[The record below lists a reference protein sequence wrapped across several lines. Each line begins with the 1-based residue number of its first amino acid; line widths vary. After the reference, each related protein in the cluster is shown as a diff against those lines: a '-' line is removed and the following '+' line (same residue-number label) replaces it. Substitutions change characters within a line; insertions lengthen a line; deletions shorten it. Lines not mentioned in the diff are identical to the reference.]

1 MSPLFFKLIK
11 KVVKSLD
18 PKLEKYRPKKSTAA
32 YTPKTKQELIDLLA
46 RAPKEVLSN
55 DEREVIATAMSFS
68 SKPVSSV
75 MLPKSK
81 MTFVHENDFLGP
93 LTLSNLYKSGFEHFP
108 VIGAS
113 GRITGL
119 LHTKELNSLQVKE
132 TDRAL
137 KYLDENVYY
146 VRNDHTLEMAL
157 AAFLR
162 TNCHFFIVIDRSE
175 NPIGL
180 ITYKMVAEAMLGKK
194 ITDDFDD
201 DLQLFAV
208 ARREP

>member
-1 MSPLFFKLIK
+1 M
-11 KVVKSLD
+11 VRMVKSLD
-18 PKLEKYRPKKSTAA
+18 PKLEKYRPKKVA
-32 YTPKTKQELIDLLA
+32 YAPQTKKDLIDILARTPKS
-46 RAPKEVLSN
+46 VLN
-55 DEREVIATAMSFS
+55 TEEREIIASAMTFS
-68 SKPVSSV
+68 EKLVSYV

-93 LTLSNLYKSGFEHFP
+93 LTLSKLYESGFEHFP

-119 LHTKELNSLQVKE
+119 LHTKELNSLEVKE

-146 VRNDHTLEMAL
+146 IRNDHTLEMAL

-162 TNCHFFIVIDRSE
+162 TNCHFFIVIDQAE
-175 NPIGL
+175 KPVGL
-180 ITYKMVAEAMLGKK
+180 ITYNMIAQAMLGKK
-194 ITDDFDD
+194 FTDNFDS
-201 DLQLFAV
+201 DLQISAV
-208 ARREP
+208 AHREP

>member
-1 MSPLFFKLIK
+1 MK
-11 KVVKSLD
+11 KIVTHLD
-18 PKLEKYRPKKSTAA
+18 PRLEKYRPKKEL
-32 YTPKTKQELIDLLA
+32 YTPKTQKDLIDLLS
-46 RAPKEVLSN
+46 RTPKTVLSTE
-55 DEREVIATAMSFS
+55 ERAIISAAISFS

-75 MLPKSK
+75 MLPKSD

-93 LTLSNLYKSGFEHFP
+93 LTLSKLYESGFEHFP

-119 LHTKELNSLQVKE
+119 LHTKELNSLHIKE

-146 VRNDHTLEMAL
+146 IRSDHALEMAL

-162 TNCHFFIVIDRSE
+162 TNCHFFIVIDHTE
-175 NPIGL
+175 NPVGL
-180 ITYKMVAEAMLGKK
+180 ITYAMVAEIMLGRS
-194 ITDDFDD
+194 ITDNFDH
-201 DLQLFAV
+201 DLSVSAV
-208 ARREP
+208 ARRDK

>member
-1 MSPLFFKLIK
+1 MSPLFFKLMK
-11 KVVKSLD
+11 KIVKSLD
-18 PKLEKYRPKKSTAA
+18 PKFEKYRPKKEKIA
-32 YTPKTKQELIDLLA
+32 YTPETKQELIELLA
-46 RAPKEVLSN
+46 RTPKQVLSK
-55 DEREVIATAMSFS
+55 DEREVIAAAMSFS
-68 SKPVSSV
+68 ERPVSSV
-75 MLPKSK
+75 MLPKAK

-113 GRITGL
+113 GRVTGL
-119 LHTKELNSLQVKE
+119 LHTKELNSLQIKE

-146 VRNDHTLEMAL
+146 IRNDHTLEMAL

-162 TNCHFFIVIDRSE
+162 TNCHFFIVVDRSE
-175 NPIGL
+175 NPVGL
-180 ITYKMVAEAMLGKK
+180 ITYEMVAQSMLGKP
-194 ITDDFDD
+194 ITDDFDE

-208 ARREP
+208 ARREK

>member
-1 MSPLFFKLIK
+1 MK
-11 KVVKSLD
+11 KIVKTLD
-18 PKLEKYRPKKSTAA
+18 PKFEKYRPEKAA
-32 YTPKTKQELIDLLA
+32 YKPKTKQELIEILA
-46 RAPKEVLSN
+46 RAPKEILSR
-55 DEREVIATAMSFS
+55 DEREIIAAAMSFS
-68 SKPVSSV
+68 ARPVSSV
-75 MLPKSK
+75 MLPKTK

-93 LTLSNLYKSGFEHFP
+93 LTLSKLYESGFEHFP

-119 LHTKELNSLQVKE
+119 LHTKELNSLQVRE

-146 VRNDHTLEMAL
+146 IRNDHTLEMAL

-162 TNCHFFIVIDRSE
+162 TNCHFFIVVDRAES
-175 NPIGL
+175 PVGL
-180 ITYKMVAEAMLGKK
+180 ITYEMVARAMLGKE
-194 ITDDFDD
+194 ISDDFDE

-208 ARREP
+208 ARREAA